1 MKYLDPKADLTF
13 KKVFGEHPDL
23 VKSFLNALLPLDE
36 GDLIEEI
43 EYLPA
48 ELVPENPLKKNS
60 IVDVQCRDNRG
71 RCFIVEMQMVWSPEF
86 EQRVLFNASKA
97 YVRQLGKG
105 ETYDLLHPVYSL
117 CLVNDIFMRED
128 SNFYHV
134 FKMLHVEH
142 SDRVIEGLQL
152 VFIELPKFKPQKM
165 GDKKMAVLWLRYLT
179 EIDEKTKHAP
189 IEMLDD
195 PEVNKALNVIEESAF
210 SDAQLR
216 GYEKFWDGVSVE
228 RTLYN
233 GGWKQ
238 GKKEGREEGLREGRK
253 EGIIVGIKEGREEG
267 RKKGSEEERLK
278 NAKAL
283 KELGVS
289 FEIITKVTGLTLT
302 EIIAL

>member
-1 MKYLDPKADLTF
+1 
-13 KKVFGEHPDL
+13 
-23 VKSFLNALLPLDE
+23 
-36 GDLIEEI
+36 
-43 EYLPA
+43 
-48 ELVPENPLKKNS
+48 
-60 IVDVQCRDNRG
+60 
-71 RCFIVEMQMVWSPEF
+71 
-86 EQRVLFNASKA
+86 
-97 YVRQLGKG
+97 
-105 ETYDLLHPVYSL
+105 
-117 CLVNDIFMRED
+117 
-128 SNFYHV
+128 
-134 FKMLHVEH
+134 
-142 SDRVIEGLQL
+142 
-152 VFIELPKFKPQKM
+152 
-165 GDKKMAVLWLRYLT
+165 
-179 EIDEKTKHAP
+179 
-189 IEMLDD
+189 MLDD

-233 GGWKQ
+233 GGKKQ

>member
-1 MKYLDPKADLTF
+1 MDYIGCISGYKNKAHF
-13 KKVFGEHPDL
+13 SKE
-23 VKSFLNALLPLDE
+23 E
-36 GDLIEEI
+36 LIER
-43 EYLPA
+43 
-48 ELVPENPLKKNS
+48 LVSDMEKENVYVYETNYEQEPSDWEWKIAIFS
-60 IVDVQCRDNRG
+60 
-71 RCFIVEMQMVWSPEF
+71 VETSRKE
-86 EQRVLFNASKA
+86 K
-97 YVRQLGKG
+97 
-105 ETYDLLHPVYSL
+105 YDYH
-117 CLVNDIFMRED
+117 FMRED

>member
-23 VKSFLNALLPLDE
+23 VKSFLNALLPLEE

-128 SNFYHV
+128 PNFYHV

-179 EIDEKTKHAP
+179 EIADYSRKVP
-189 IEMLDD
+189 QDLLDNCELKEAVD
-195 PEVNKALNVIEESAF
+195 LIEESTF
-210 SDAQLR
+210 SDAELF
-216 GYEKFWDGVSVE
+216 GHDKFWDIISVE
-228 RTLYN
+228 RTLMN
-233 GGWKQ
+233 SAERRQ
-238 GKKEGREEGLREGRK
+238 EEIHKEWVEKGRK
-253 EGIIVGIKEGREEG
+253 EEKLLIAQSMKS
-267 RKKGSEEERLK
+267 KGYTTE
-278 NAKAL
+278 AIA
-283 KELGVS
+283 
-289 FEIITKVTGLTLT
+289 EITGLSPD
-302 EIIAL
+302 EIKNL

>member
-267 RKKGSEEERLK
+267 RAEGLLETARNLK
-278 NAKAL
+278 RMGMNVDFIAQA
-283 KELGVS
+283 
-289 FEIITKVTGLTLT
+289 TGLSVDECLS
-302 EIIAL
+302 L

>member
-1 MKYLDPKADLTF
+1 M
-13 KKVFGEHPDL
+13 
-23 VKSFLNALLPLDE
+23 
-36 GDLIEEI
+36 
-43 EYLPA
+43 
-48 ELVPENPLKKNS
+48 
-60 IVDVQCRDNRG
+60 QCRDNRG

-238 GKKEGREEGLREGRK
+238 GKKEGREEGLKEGRK